1 MNKLKFAD
9 FVISVLNGSTNWE
22 MEIPSVYQQFLTE
35 EPANVFLSVDWTD
48 LSSFTLGD
56 PVFYSGGI
64 WSLHKVTDKW
74 VIPVCFPLG
83 SEPKRVA
90 RFDVDYRHGIILI
103 NTRQQN
109 SESLYPLAYPL
120 DEVLMINLLA
130 QNGGIELHACA
141 MKIDGLNIG
150 LIFAGVSGAGKS
162 TITRLWM
169 KKPGVTIL
177 SDDRIIVRKRAD
189 DYMIYGT
196 PWHGDALG
204 ASSESVKIDRIYIL
218 KQSLVN
224 RITELKPMD
233 ATSKLLIRSFPTF
246 WDRSG
251 MENSLKFLDEMT
263 KTVPCYQFSF
273 LPEDSAVDFI
283 LQGLSK

>member
-9 FVISVLNGSTNWE
+9 FAISVSNESPNWE
-22 MEIPSVYQQFLTE
+22 MEIPPVYRQFLTD

-48 LSSFTLGD
+48 LSSFSLGN

-64 WSLHKVTDKW
+64 WSLHKVAEKW

-90 RFDVDYRHGIILI
+90 RFDEDFRRGELFI
-103 NTRQQN
+103 NTHQQN
-109 SESLYPLAYPL
+109 SEALYPLAYPL

-130 QNGGIELHACA
+130 INGGIELHACA
-141 MKIDGLNIG
+141 MKIEGLNIG

-169 KKPGVTIL
+169 NQPGVTIL
-177 SDDRIIVRKRAD
+177 SDDRVILRKNGD
-189 DYMIYGT
+189 DYSIYGT

-204 ASSESVKIDRIYIL
+204 ASSQSAKIDRIYIL
-218 KQSLVN
+218 KQAPVN
-224 RITELKPMD
+224 QISELK
-233 ATSKLLIRSFPTF
+233 AIEAASKLFIRSFPTF

-251 MENSLKFLDEMT
+251 MQNSLKFLDQLT
-263 KTVPCYQFSF
+263 SSVPCYQFEF
-273 LPEDSAVDFI
+273 LPDQSAIDFI
-283 LQGLSK
+283 LHELSK